1 LYFAPL
7 LAVHGSMELEP
18 LAPCLAVD
26 LVAARV
32 VAGAAAGGAC
42 RIVPSGT
49 CLRGMPMASSG
60 MD

>member
-1 LYFAPL
+1 
-7 LAVHGSMELEP
+7 MELEP